1 MMKQTADLVDAADGA
16 AALAKG
22 LSLLREIIADGG
34 SSGLG
39 ELGDRLGLS
48 RTTVHR
54 LLAELQ
60 RQGLV
65 MRIRRGRYGPG
76 LGLVSLSAGLTSH
89 GQLAEAA
96 REPLMRLVEQCG
108 LTAHLGVLQNDMVT
122 YLVKSPARKAAQ
134 IFTRE
139 HGQLEAY
146 CSGIGK
152 VLLAA
157 MPPADR
163 ASYLSAGAFVALTA
177 NTLTDPQLISAALD
191 RAKLD
196 GFASDEA
203 EIAEGLRCLA
213 VPVRAPSGAVLAAIS
228 VSMMDQD
235 PPQQDDALLA
245 LLRQTSIE
253 IGEKLIDPGRETID
267 ATNSRARFPDHHA

>member
-1 MMKQTADLVDAADGA
+1 MMKQTVDPADAADGA

-22 LSLLREIIADGG
+22 LGLLREIIADAGA
-34 SSGLG
+34 SGLG

-76 LGLVSLSAGLTSH
+76 LGLVTLSAGLTPQ
-89 GQLAEAA
+89 GQLAQAA
-96 REPLMRLVEQCG
+96 REPLQKLVERCG

-122 YLVKSPARKAAQ
+122 YLVKSPSRRSAQ

-139 HGQLEAY
+139 QGQLEAY

-157 MPPADR
+157 MTDAER
-163 ASYLSAGAFVALTA
+163 SAYLAGGPFVALTA
-177 NTLTDPQLISAALD
+177 STLTDPQIIGAELD
-191 RAKLD
+191 RTRIN
-196 GFASDEA
+196 GFAADEE

-213 VPVRAPSGAVLAAIS
+213 VPVRTPSGVVLAAMS
-228 VSMMDQD
+228 VSMMPGDAR
-235 PPQQDDALLA
+235 PQDDSLLD
-245 LLRQTSIE
+245 LLRETAAE
-253 IGEKLIDPGRETID
+253 IGDKLIDRPQ
-267 ATNSRARFPDHHA
+267 